1 MNIQIYM
8 SCLLARIEVKHPFL
22 FFQLFCI
29 LLLFLRKKKSIWKYA
44 PPKGRPWLNTGLR
57 VIWQD
62 FNHELLYDPLTCNMT
77 SLLTAPHVQMIY
89 CSNHCCLDL
98 SLSTLTFIRSLKW
111 LLCDGVRSGSLRILL
126 CDPGN
131 ARSRLADEDSL
142 TRGDCVIH
150 LGKYSTDVLIRQ
162 RRNPMKAVPWRISYQ
177 WHMATRLWRCLSLSK
192 RRRGMPWH
200 LGEGFWMFFPCQ
212 DLCITALPAKQ
223 SGQITHGQS
232 IVVTNN
238 LDAHVLIDT
247 SFNKPAWVDLNKIP
261 PLISML
267 YH

>member
-1 MNIQIYM
+1 
-8 SCLLARIEVKHPFL
+8 
-22 FFQLFCI
+22 
-29 LLLFLRKKKSIWKYA
+29 
-44 PPKGRPWLNTGLR
+44 
-57 VIWQD
+57 
-62 FNHELLYDPLTCNMT
+62 
-77 SLLTAPHVQMIY
+77 MIY
-89 CSNHCCLDL
+89 CSNQWCLDL
-98 SLSTLTFIRSLKW
+98 SLSTLTFIRSLNW
-111 LLCDGVRSGSLRILL
+111 LLFDGVRSGSLRILL

-131 ARSRLADEDSL
+131 ARSRLDDEVSL

-150 LGKYSTDVLIRQ
+150 LGKYSTDVLIWQ
-162 RRNPMKAVPWRISYQ
+162 RRNSHESCSLTDFLPRAHGDKALE
-177 WHMATRLWRCLSLSK
+177 MLSQ

-200 LGEGFWMFFPCQ
+200 LGEGFWMFFPCK

-232 IVVTNN
+232 IAVTNN

-247 SFNKPAWVDLNKIP
+247 SFNTPSGVDLYKIP